1 MKHYVLIFL
10 AVLLAGYGCK
20 VIKSTASAVTAPVIE
35 SELTETTV
43 KRTSTESI
51 DKDNSDFVPCERDVV
66 RFSYIESVENYR
78 VTGVLTDYINE
89 TNYGYLELTFHNL
102 STGKEFTVRGGSVSW
117 QYFLGIDTIPDSPVR
132 LHYPNIVE
140 QGMIT
145 APDNTPFFFADIDF
159 DGANELI
166 TGHLRNSAT
175 QRDVGRFTTIYKI
188 VDGLPQDVTE
198 EFESKSYAFSR
209 IEAYFFMI
217 NPERKEIL
225 YYHDGGA
232 INFGWDVY
240 KFSNGEYSHRYIRCF
255 NPHDDSVHVEV
266 IHWPL
271 RSRPESFTV
280 DKATF
285 DREKWNY

>member
-1 MKHYVLIFL
+1 MKPYILLFL
-10 AVLLAGYGCK
+10 AVLLVGCGCK
-20 VIKSTASAVTAPVIE
+20 TNKITAETATAPVVE

-43 KRTSTESI
+43 KQASTESI
-51 DKDNSDFVPCERDVV
+51 NKDNSDFVPCERDVV
-66 RFSYIESVENYR
+66 RFSYIESVENYH
-78 VTGVLTDYINE
+78 VTGVLSDYINE
-89 TNYGYLELTFHNL
+89 TNYGYVELTFHHL
-102 STGKEFTVRGGSVSW
+102 SSGKEFTVRGGSVSW
-117 QYFLGIDTIPDSPVR
+117 QYFLGVDTIPDSPVR
-132 LHYPNIVE
+132 LHYPNIIE

-159 DGANELI
+159 DGKKELI

-175 QRDVGRFTTIYKI
+175 QREVGRFTTIYKI
-188 VDGLPQDVTE
+188 VDDQPQDVTE
-198 EFESKSYAFSR
+198 EFKAKLSAFRR

-240 KFSNGEYSHRYIRCF
+240 KFSKGEYNCRNVHCF
-255 NPHDDSVHVEV
+255 NPHDDSVRVEV

-271 RSRPESFTV
+271 RSRPRSFTV